1 MMYAELAL
9 WVIAILYVGQVFG
22 LIFQC
27 ESNRFLKPIWQYSFT
42 VPFVLLLLCVAFLQD
57 SIKSGNAKLFLS
69 FFAIPQKSTIIMGCY
84 AKIHQSRKETV
95 PQKKVPAPSVRYT
108 VKFAKPILVE
118 AVG

>member
-69 FFAIPQKSTIIMGCY
+69 
-84 AKIHQSRKETV
+84 
-95 PQKKVPAPSVRYT
+95 QKKVPAPSVRYT